1 MERRREFEDTQNLPI
16 TSTET
21 KVRNII
27 IHTNPK
33 RPSLTITST
42 ETKLEISS
50 YTKTIVE
57 PSLTIFVSQRVE
69 PPPSSWTH
77 SCRHS
82 RACPEG
88 GKEEEEYEKK
98 NWGKRAYQ
106 SVGDKR
112 M

>member
-1 MERRREFEDTQNLPI
+1 MERRREFEDIQNLPI

-50 YTKTIVE
+50 YTKTLVE

-69 PPPSSWTH
+69 PPSSSLLHIHADIPGLVQRGERRKKSMRKKT
-77 SCRHS
+77 
-82 RACPEG
+82 G
-88 GKEEEEYEKK
+88 EKGLT
-98 NWGKRAYQ
+98 NL
-106 SVGDKR
+106 
-112 M
+112 